1 MSLLVAIR
9 RDPQLGVSGSA
20 YQFLIPTPH
29 WVERHVMKSGPVWL
43 PGLWIKPFDS
53 HHIILYRSLMSLFP
67 TFFFFSSPLL
77 TCTENMFLKKKKIHT
92 IQKPVRIYL
101 SLRAKWIQMHIR
113 KKSTYIKGG
122 EYSKN
127 QILHRIKKWI
137 RQSRTGLAYF
147 L

>member
-1 MSLLVAIR
+1 MVATS

-20 YQFLIPTPH
+20 YQSLIPTPH
-29 WVERHVMKSGPVWL
+29 RVEHHVKTSGPVWL
-43 PGLWIKPFDS
+43 PGLCIKPFDS
-53 HHIILYRSLMSLFP
+53 HHIILYRSLMSLFS
-67 TFFFFSSPLL
+67 TF
-77 TCTENMFLKKKKIHT
+77 NMHRKYVLKEKKIHT
-92 IQKPVRIYL
+92 IQKPFRIYL
-101 SLRAKWIQMHIR
+101 RTKWIQMHTR

-137 RQSRTGLAYF
+137 RQSRTGIAYF